1 MIAGADSIN
10 DLDVLRIPR
19 STTGPPSPPAAAP
32 VRFSVTARQLR
43 EGTPDVLVGEE
54 FGEEIDRDAAAA
66 VLVGCQWQAGRPGLG
81 EPIEGFACCRP
92 TGDPSSSF

>member
-10 DLDVLRIPR
+10 DLDVLRVPR
-19 STTGPPSPPAAAP
+19 STTAPPSLPAAAP

-54 FGEEIDRDAAAA
+54 IDRDAGAA
-66 VLVGCQWQAGRPGLG
+66 VVFVGCQWQAARPGQG
-81 EPIEGFACCRP
+81 EPTESFRCCRP